1 MVRFEKKRTTI
12 LCLLVYRV
20 AMRKR
25 TLGSRGLTVSS
36 LGLGCMGMSEFYGS
50 ADEKEGINVIHRAL
64 DLGINFLDT
73 ADIYGLGRNEELV
86 GRALHGRREGVV
98 LASKFGIVRNY
109 LGQSVGVNGRPTY
122 VRSACEASLKRLR
135 TDVIDLYY
143 QHRVDPET
151 PIEDTVGAMCDLVR
165 EGKVKYL
172 GLSEA
177 SVATIKRAAKVHPI
191 SALQTEFS
199 LWSREPET
207 EIIPALREL
216 GIGFVSYSP
225 LGRGFLSGRFK
236 TPEDLPEGD
245 WRRTNPRFQGKN
257 FEQNLKV
264 VKELEKIAQ
273 QKSCTP
279 SQLAL
284 AWVLAKGDDIV
295 PIPGT
300 KHVGY
305 LEENMRAIEIRLTN
319 EELNDLDRVF
329 PPNTTAGDRYE
340 SMAAVNR

>member
-36 LGLGCMGMSEFYGS
+36 IGLGCMGMSEFYGS

-165 EGKVKYL
+165 EGEVKYL

-177 SVATIKRAAKVHPI
+177 SVATIRRAARVHPI

-199 LWSREPET
+199 LWSSEPET

-273 QKSCTP
+273 QKNCTP

-305 LEENMRAIEIRLTN
+305 LEENIRALEIRLTN

-340 SMAAVNR
+340 SMAMVNG